1 VRAQPES
8 HRHLIQNR
16 LHWFYVPVGLIFLV
30 LAARLWQLQIL
41 QGAQFAEK
49 AEQNRVRMLQIVAPR
64 GTITDRNSHP
74 LVENR
79 PSFNILLYREFLSD
93 MAETERFVTSRL
105 GIDPEEFGA
114 RIRRARK
121 DPLYRPIVIKEDVGI
136 AEISTVEAHRSDH
149 PEIQLG
155 PQPRRLYRH
164 NRLAAHVLGYV
175 GEVSEAELAD
185 STFPGVKPGDLVGK
199 SGVER
204 IYDRHLQGTDGTR
217 QVIVDSLG
225 RELGVLGELEAVIG
239 GELRLTL
246 DLRLQESAERI
257 LQDRVGAVVA
267 LDPRNG
273 EILALASA
281 PSFDPNRF
289 SSRLSE
295 RDWNELLD
303 NPDHPLQNR
312 AIQNSYSPGSIFKLV
327 MAVAGLEEG
336 ALDDGTRVYCNGAA
350 EYYNRTFHCWSKGHG
365 LMDLENA
372 IKNSCNIFFYELGR
386 KIGID
391 KIALHGTMLGFG
403 ERTGVDLPGERAG
416 IMPSPEWKLR
426 ARGERW
432 YAGETISVSIGQG
445 AVSTTPL
452 QLLRAVSAI
461 AMQGRLVTPH
471 VMLRADR
478 AAGDPRGWPDKALS
492 LHAEKLSR
500 IVDGMWASVNAGG
513 TGGRARVEGLDVCGK
528 TGTVQVVSAGRT
540 RENSEE
546 PDPFMDHSWFVGFA
560 DRNDPQLAVAV
571 FVEHG
576 GKGGLS
582 AAPLA
587 REIFQAYLA
596 TKTPQQPITQAIAA
610 ARSLRP

>member
-1 VRAQPES
+1 V
-8 HRHLIQNR
+8 
-16 LHWFYVPVGLIFLV
+16 
-30 LAARLWQLQIL
+30 
-41 QGAQFAEK
+41 
-49 AEQNRVRMLQIVAPR
+49 QIVAPR

-105 GIDPEEFGA
+105 GIDAEEFAA

-204 IYDRHLQGTDGTR
+204 IYDRYLQGTDGTR

-365 LMDLENA
+365 FMDLENA
-372 IKNSCNIFFYELGR
+372 IKNSCNIYFYELGR

-403 ERTGVDLPGERAG
+403 ERTGIDLPGERAG

-478 AAGDPRGWPDKALS
+478 AAGDPRGWPGKALS
-492 LHAEKLSR
+492 LHAEKLRR
-500 IVDGMWASVNAGG
+500 IADGMWASVNAGG

-546 PDPFMDHSWFVGFA
+546 PDPFLDHSWFVGFA
-560 DRNDPQLAVAV
+560 DRDDPQLAVAV